1 MIRNDLSTIW
11 CELTSSIRT
20 RPLDDAADI
29 GRNDVPDSKADKNGS
44 GGGKGN
50 SDGTNESA
58 ASSQPSEE
66 EVKEL
71 LLCFRPI
78 REGTVVGE
86 DLRFCPKVS
95 DSEKESSANNSASSG
110 AKKASSCAPSS
121 TETQAAVAPVLHA
134 VKNRPP
140 KKRKFSNEDDLVNS
154 MKAVSKKRRSS
165 IGSTQVDDQD
175 EKSAVES
182 MMELAKNKSPL

>member
-29 GRNDVPDSKADKNGS
+29 GLDDVPVSKAGKNG
-44 GGGKGN
+44 GGGKSN
-50 SDGTNESA
+50 NDGTNESDV
-58 ASSQPSEE
+58 SSQPSQE

-78 REGTVVGE
+78 REGEVVGE

-95 DSEKESSANNSASSG
+95 DSEKESSTNNSSSSG

-121 TETQAAVAPVLHA
+121 AETQAAVAPVLHA

-140 KKRKFSNEDDLVNS
+140 KKRKFSNDDGVVNS